1 METRRERY
9 INSFA
14 SRSIPFSISLLIES
28 TVQEGEDVRKR
39 SFPKVHSLMNG
50 SQHMCCA
57 VFCCVLLCFAVLC
70 CALLCNSVS
79 KFLFSNIFHLISF
92 LIWCSLPIYWLQ
104 HSFRISKSSRCALE
118 IFYWIFNSLL
128 QCNFQFF
135 RFISNSNFSIATAE
149 KFLFLNKVFFH
160 ALVNFWRIS
169 IDSLIDF
176 FLLVLILQDS

>member
-57 VFCCVLLCFAVLC
+57 VFCCVLLCFAVQFRFQ
-70 CALLCNSVS
+70 VS
-79 KFLFSNIFHLISF
+79 FFNIFHLISF
-92 LIWCSLPIYWLQ
+92 PIWCSLPIYWLQ

>member
-1 METRRERY
+1 MRRGPFLSAFRFWLNRRYKREKMCGNDHFQRCTRWWMA
-9 INSFA
+9 A
-14 SRSIPFSISLLIES
+14 S
-28 TVQEGEDVRKR
+28 T
-39 SFPKVHSLMNG
+39 
-50 SQHMCCA
+50 CA
-57 VFCCVLLCFAVLC
+57 VLCFAVLC
-70 CALLCNSVS
+70 CAEMCNSVS

-104 HSFRISKSSRCALE
+104 HRFRISKSSRCALE

-128 QCNFQFF
+128 QCNIQFF

-149 KFLFLNKVFFH
+149 KFLFLKQSFFFH